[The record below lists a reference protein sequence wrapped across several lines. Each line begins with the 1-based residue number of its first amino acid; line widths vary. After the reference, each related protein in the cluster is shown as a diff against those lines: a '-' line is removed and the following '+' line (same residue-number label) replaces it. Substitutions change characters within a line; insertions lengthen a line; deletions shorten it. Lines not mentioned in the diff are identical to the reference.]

1 MNSTIFK
8 RKLVTVIVNNPKLE
22 EGQLQGIMAN
32 REKAAAKLMKIQAAL
47 LRRASSGVKK
57 GKKSTV

>member
-22 EGQLQGIMAN
+22 KGQLQGIMAN

-57 GKKSTV
+57 GKKPTV

>member
-8 RKLVTVIVNNPKLE
+8 RKLVTVIVNNPKSE